1 MKLKSLAL
9 TGAGLALLSLSAC
22 QDSGN
27 SGETKTADTSATAPA
42 GSQAALSIQPV
53 DNSPEFPGASL
64 GIKDVKA
71 ELQGKDSVKITINYE
86 VKNYELKHQTTDAAT
101 KECNNSKDG
110 QHIHFILDNT
120 PYKALY
126 EPTNTFT
133 VPVKSEHYLMSFL
146 SRSYH
151 ESLKNPEAG
160 ILYKFSVDEKG
171 KLTKLTVPNSPML
184 FYSRPKG
191 DYLGNDTKNV
201 LLDFYVYNGKL
212 SADGYKVK
220 ATINGQDFTIDSWKP
235 YFIQNAPLGDMTVN
249 LQLLDKSGAA
259 VTGDNTNISRTVKLA
274 ESEPM
279 K

>member
-1 MKLKSLAL
+1 MNLKLLTLA
-9 TGAGLALLSLSAC
+9 GAGFAVLSFSAC
-22 QDSGN
+22 QDSGT
-27 SGETKTADTSATAPA
+27 SGTTNNDTASAAAPTPA
-42 GSQAALSIQPV
+42 TPLSIKPV
-53 DNSPEFPGASL
+53 DGSPEFPGASL

-71 ELQGKDSVKITINYE
+71 EMQGTDSVKITINYT
-86 VKNYELKHQTTDAAT
+86 VKNYELKHQTGDAST

-110 QHIHFILDNT
+110 QHIHFILDNK

-160 ILYKFSVDEKG
+160 VLYKFSIDEKG
-171 KLTKLTVPNSPML
+171 KLSKLALPTTPML

-212 SADGYKVK
+212 GADGYKVK
-220 ATINGQDFTIDSWKP
+220 ATVNGQDFTIDSWKP
-235 YFIQNAPLGDMTVN
+235 YFIQNAPMGDMTVN
-249 LQLLDKSGAA
+249 LQLLDKSGTA
-259 VTGDNTNISRTVKLA
+259 VTGDNTTISRTVKLA